1 MSEII
6 EKIETIKNLFHLKK
20 CTQHDIDI
28 AELKLQLSL
37 SNDYKSYISTYGA
50 ISFNDSEWTGL
61 GASIPQ
67 YLNVIY
73 TTLIARESHH
83 NFRPDF
89 FVIEEMQIDDVIIV
103 SNAVGKIYI
112 VNNSKEKLLCNSLS
126 EYIDLC
132 LMR

>member
-1 MSEII
+1 M
-6 EKIETIKNLFHLKK
+6 H
-20 CTQHDIDI
+20 QHDIDI

-89 FVIEEMQIDDVIIV
+89 FCNRG
-103 SNAVGKIYI
+103 NAH
-112 VNNSKEKLLCNSLS
+112 
-126 EYIDLC
+126 
-132 LMR
+132 R